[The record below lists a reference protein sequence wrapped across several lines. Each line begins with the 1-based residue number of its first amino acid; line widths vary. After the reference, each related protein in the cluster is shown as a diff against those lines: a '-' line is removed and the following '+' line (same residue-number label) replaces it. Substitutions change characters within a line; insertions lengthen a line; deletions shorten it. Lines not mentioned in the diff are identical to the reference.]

1 MSVRQNG
8 TTTWLKVLLPYA
20 IILLSVAVVWGRM
33 EERIGGEI
41 ERRHDTDS
49 AVEYIRRQNVQIL
62 REIAEVK
69 THLEYL
75 RNNGCR

>member
-1 MSVRQNG
+1 MTQNR
-8 TTTWLKVLLPYA
+8 TLAWMKALLPY
-20 IILLSVAVVWGRM
+20 ILLLLSVATVWGGM
-33 EERIGGEI
+33 SVKIENEI